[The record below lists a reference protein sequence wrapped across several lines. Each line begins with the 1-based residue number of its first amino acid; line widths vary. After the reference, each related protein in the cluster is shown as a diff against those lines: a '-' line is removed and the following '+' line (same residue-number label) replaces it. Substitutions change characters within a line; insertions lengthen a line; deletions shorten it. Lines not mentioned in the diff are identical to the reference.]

1 MDPQS
6 EVLQAP
12 VSVDVTQA
20 VRARIRDHGI
30 STAWS
35 IADYDED
42 RGWLASVSTYAFG
55 HRFRIEGPCAF
66 YGGPYGPNAW
76 TGDGGLCAMGAASY
90 SHSPLPEGMV
100 VGRYCSIGK
109 GLRFLDFAHPT
120 DWLSSSVAFF
130 RPEGIRS
137 ASCLSAVI
145 DRSGSLVSPDFRRLP
160 FDPRGGRPYPV
171 IEHDVWVGEN
181 VSLAMGI
188 RIGTGAVIA
197 SGTTVTRDVPPYAI
211 VAGVP
216 GEVRKY
222 RFEPALIDEL
232 LESRWWC
239 YHFAD
244 LAALDVTRPRH
255 LLDQL
260 RTQVATGQLQP
271 WEPAALTLPDDLLK
285 APA

>member
-6 EVLQAP
+6 EVLQEP

-20 VRARIRDHGI
+20 VRARFRDHGI

-109 GLRFLDFAHPT
+109 GLAYYYGQVRKKEKKFYILCQDYLFGHDLADAFKQGLKEYYPTAQIVGEDYHNIPPYYWYNNASFVGPTITIPAAKVLPLMDQKLDRCRGK
-120 DWLSSSVAFF
+120 S
-130 RPEGIRS
+130 E
-137 ASCLSAVI
+137 VI
-145 DRSGSLVSPDFRRLP
+145 DKSPDA
-160 FDPRGGRPYPV
+160 RGRNLV
-171 IEHDVWVGEN
+171 
-181 VSLAMGI
+181 
-188 RIGTGAVIA
+188 
-197 SGTTVTRDVPPYAI
+197 
-211 VAGVP
+211 
-216 GEVRKY
+216 
-222 RFEPALIDEL
+222 
-232 LESRWWC
+232 
-239 YHFAD
+239 
-244 LAALDVTRPRH
+244 
-255 LLDQL
+255 
-260 RTQVATGQLQP
+260 
-271 WEPAALTLPDDLLK
+271 
-285 APA
+285 